1 MIALLLALAAVVPLC
16 WAAYLALLATCSAR
30 IDAPPEAPGI
40 PRFDVIVPAHDEEA
54 GIARTVQSLLA
65 LDWPRDAFRVLLV
78 ADNCTD
84 RTAEVAR
91 AAGARVIER
100 IQPDL
105 RGKGHALALAFER
118 SRAEGR
124 ADAVVVIDADTL
136 ADRGLL
142 RAFAARL
149 ARGEEAI
156 QADYGVQNPE
166 ASWRTRLMRIALA
179 LFHVLRSRAR
189 ERLGVSCG
197 LRGNGM
203 CFSHALLARVPY
215 DAFSVVEDLEFGLRL
230 GEAGVR
236 VAAAD
241 EVQVLGEMVSREKG
255 SRSQRRRWEQ
265 GRRALAREKGLPLLA
280 QGLARRSGLL
290 VDLAMD
296 LLVPPL
302 ATVATVV
309 LAGLAAS
316 ALAAALGVPRW
327 PLGLWTLAAA
337 CIAAYVFRGWRISGT
352 GLAGLRDLLWAPV
365 YVAWKIILALR
376 PGQRTAE
383 WVRTA
388 REP

>member
-1 MIALLLALAAVVPLC
+1 MIALLLTLAALVPLG
-16 WAAYLALLATCSAR
+16 WAAYLAVLAALSAR
-30 IDAPPEAPGI
+30 VPVPARAAGT
-40 PRFDVIVPAHDEEA
+40 PRFDVIVPAHDEAA
-54 GIARTVQSLLA
+54 GIARTVHSLLA
-65 LDWPRDAFRVLLV
+65 LDWPADAFRVLVV

-84 RTAEVAR
+84 TTAEVAR
-91 AAGARVIER
+91 AAGATVLERV
-100 IQPDL
+100 QPDL
-105 RGKGHALALAFER
+105 RGKGHALALAFEQ
-118 SRAEGR
+118 SRKDGR

-149 ARGEEAI
+149 GRGE
-156 QADYGVQNPE
+156 QAVQAGYGVQNPE

-203 CFSHALLARVPY
+203 CFTHALLARVPY

-241 EVQVLGEMVSREKG
+241 EVEVLGEMVSREAN

-265 GRRALAREKGLPLLA
+265 GRRAFARARGLPLLVR
-280 QGLARRSGLL
+280 GLKQRSGLL
-290 VDLAMD
+290 VDLALD

-302 ATVATVV
+302 ATVAAVV
-309 LAGLAAS
+309 AVGLAAS
-316 ALAAALGVPRW
+316 GAAAALGAGRAPLVP
-327 PLGLWTLAAA
+327 WTLAAA
-337 CIAAYVFRGWRISGT
+337 GVAAYVFRGWLISAT

-365 YVAWKIILALR
+365 YVAWKLTLALR
-376 PGQRTAE
+376 PGGRSAG